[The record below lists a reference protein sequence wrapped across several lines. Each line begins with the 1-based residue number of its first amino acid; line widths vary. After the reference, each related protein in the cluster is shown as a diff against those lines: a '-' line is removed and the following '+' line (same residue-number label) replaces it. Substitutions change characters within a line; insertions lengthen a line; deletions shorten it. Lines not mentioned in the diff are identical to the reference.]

1 MTGFGEAS
9 GDARGVHF
17 TLELRSLN
25 NRYFKFNSRLPEEIM
40 TLDAELESHLRKQV
54 GRGSFALSVKL
65 RVADAQAASTI
76 NEDVLLGYLDH
87 LETVQAKINDQSIT
101 IELSQLLALP
111 GVLSPA
117 LADEQFL
124 QDARPVLLGLLDAAV
139 GKLTAMRRAEGAALV
154 DDLRKHL
161 AFIRVRTDA
170 IAERAPV
177 VVDEYHQR
185 LRTRVTELVT
195 KAELDI
201 DKLDLMREVAIF
213 ADRSDIAEELSRITG
228 HLDQFASK
236 LGESDGEPA
245 GRTLDFMAQ
254 ELLREANTIGSK
266 CNDAQIS
273 KAVVEIKGA
282 IDRIKEQVQN
292 VE

>member
-1 MTGFGEAS
+1 MTGFGESS
-9 GDARGVHF
+9 GDAHGVHF

-40 TLDAELESHLRKQV
+40 TLDAELESHLRKRV
-54 GRGSFALSVKL
+54 GRGSFALTVKL
-65 RVADAQAASTI
+65 RVADAQTASTI

-101 IELSQLLALP
+101 IELSQLLSLP
-111 GVLSPA
+111 GVLSA
-117 LADEQFL
+117 AMADEAFL
-124 QDARPVLLGLLDAAV
+124 QRARPVLLGLLDEATQ
-139 GKLTAMRRAEGAALV
+139 KLTTMRQAEGEALV
-154 DDLRKHL
+154 EDLHKHL
-161 AFIRVRTDA
+161 AFIRTRTDT

-177 VVDEYHQR
+177 VVDEYHDR

-228 HLDQFASK
+228 HLDQFGLK
-236 LGESDGEPA
+236 LEEADGEPA
-245 GRTLDFMAQ
+245 GRTLDFIAQ